1 MHPEWWARRA
11 RIEKPGRPHPWL
23 AWLLRA
29 VGRPLV
35 RVLHRARLEGAE
47 NLPESGP
54 FLLVANHSGGTAT
67 AEIVS
72 FAALY
77 LDRFGDTRPLAAF
90 AHPAAFSL
98 WPVSL
103 FLRHVGAIPSTASH
117 AEKTLADGVP
127 LLIFPGGDHEG
138 FRPIWQAYRVDF
150 GGRRGFLRL
159 ARAASV
165 PVVPMGIRGSAFTAP
180 ILWRTGAWLPRLL
193 VLPWLGGVK
202 RFPITVLGI
211 LVSAV
216 ILTQLTWAL
225 PWRLLAIWAFHAT
238 VVLPTAA
245 WIPASIRIRI
255 GAPIAHE
262 TLFAE
267 GESDSDLGAAL
278 ARVEGAVQDL
288 VSARGER

>member
-11 RIEKPGRPHPWL
+11 KVETPGRPHPWL

-35 RVLHRARLEGAE
+35 RVLHRARLEGLE

-77 LDRFGDTRPLAAF
+77 LTRFGDTRPLAAF

-103 FLRHVGAIPSTASH
+103 FLRHVGAIPSTMSH
-117 AEKTLADGVP
+117 AEETLADGVP
-127 LLIFPGGDHEG
+127 ILVFPGGEYEA

-150 GGRRGFLRL
+150 GGRKGFLRV
-159 ARAASV
+159 ARAARV

-180 ILWRTGAWLPRLL
+180 VLWRAGSWLPRVF

-211 LVSAV
+211 LVSALV
-216 ILTQLTWAL
+216 LAFVDWPL
-225 PWRLLAIWAFHAT
+225 PWRIFAIWAFHAT

-255 GAPIAHE
+255 GAPIAPE
-262 TLFAE
+262 TLFDGSGAE
-267 GESDSDLGAAL
+267 SDLGPAL
-278 ARVEGAVQDL
+278 ARVEGAVQEL
-288 VSARGER
+288 VSAPANR